1 MSEIDRLLEHFDKA
15 PAALMKV
22 GNNPLPVGQQLW
34 MGEHYAFVS
43 QAATTIRNLL
53 ARVDELEGALEPFAN
68 AARTLSEV
76 APDGIDDELTVIAR
90 IDVMPDREER
100 LYTADFTRAARAL
113 KGKDQDHG

>member
-1 MSEIDRLLEHFDKA
+1 MSEIDRLLERLERVVEIADY
-15 PAALMKV
+15 PG
-22 GNNPLPVGQQLW
+22 GNVSGGDQLSLDDVQL
-34 MGEHYAFVS
+34 AV
-43 QAATTIRNLL
+43 TTIRNLL
-53 ARVDELEGALEPFAN
+53 ARVDELEGALEPFAK